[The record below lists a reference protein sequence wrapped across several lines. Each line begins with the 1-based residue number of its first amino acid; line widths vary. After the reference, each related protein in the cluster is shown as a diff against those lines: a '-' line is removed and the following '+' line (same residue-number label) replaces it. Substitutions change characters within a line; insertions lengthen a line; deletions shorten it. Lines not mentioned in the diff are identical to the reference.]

1 VLDESRA
8 RLYLRDGATVGED
21 AYDASR
27 FAPPGSEYAQLSFI
41 GSDQTRWAQLSLPM
55 ALSERT
61 EVPLR
66 AEAAGLSGT
75 GVLTVPSQS
84 GMPEGWTV
92 GLVDTKRD
100 TVVALTSET
109 AYRFDLSASKAL
121 TEKAEDSGPGGG
133 PQEGAVSGRFRVRVA
148 PSGELPVEL
157 AGLEGQATDQGVR
170 LTWRTA
176 SEANNAG
183 FQIERRV
190 AEGRAD
196 SWREVGFVEGKGTTS
211 RPQSYRFTDADL
223 PYAADAVTYRLRQV
237 DTDGTAS
244 IVGETTV
251 ERGPVEALEL
261 LGTFPNPARSQ
272 ATVRF
277 AVPEQAEAADVQMR
291 LYDVLGRQVRTV
303 RSSVAPG
310 RHEQSLDVSGLSSGV
325 YVLRLQAEGTS
336 TSRKLTVLR

>member
-1 VLDESRA
+1 
-8 RLYLRDGATVGED
+8 
-21 AYDASR
+21 
-27 FAPPGSEYAQLSFI
+27 
-41 GSDQTRWAQLSLPM
+41 
-55 ALSERT
+55 
-61 EVPLR
+61 
-66 AEAAGLSGT
+66 
-75 GVLTVPSQS
+75 
-84 GMPEGWTV
+84 MPEGWTV

-100 TVVALTSET
+100 TVVALGSET
-109 AYRFDLSASKAL
+109 EYRFDLSASKAL

-133 PQEGAVSGRFRVRVA
+133 PQGGTVSGRFRVRVA

-157 AGLEGQATDQGVR
+157 AGLEGQATDRGVR
-170 LTWRTA
+170 LTWQTA

-190 AEGRAD
+190 AESGA
-196 SWREVGFVEGKGTTS
+196 SGGWQEVGFVASRAEGGTSTAA
-211 RPQSYRFTDADL
+211 RSYQFADTDL

-251 ERGPVEALEL
+251 ERGAVEALEL

-277 AVPEQAEAADVQMR
+277 AVPEQAEGSEVQMR

-303 RSSVAPG
+303 RTSVAPG

-325 YVLRLQAEGTS
+325 YVLRLQAGETAK
-336 TSRKLTVLR
+336 TRRLTIVR